1 MPPISKIAI
10 NDSFKSNIYSL
21 HNVSLSANQVR
32 ALGQSLQLVDRDI
45 NELCFS
51 NNGMQDGQFADLLL
65 SIKDTKQFNG
75 LDKIICV
82 NKNELGPQTLDVI
95 DKMLGDKEKNSLLT
109 HLCFTNCRLRIGSIE
124 PLL

>member
-1 MPPISKIAI
+1 
-10 NDSFKSNIYSL
+10 
-21 HNVSLSANQVR
+21 
-32 ALGQSLQLVDRDI
+32 
-45 NELCFS
+45 
-51 NNGMQDGQFADLLL
+51 MQDGQFADLLL

-75 LDKIICV
+75 LEKIICV
-82 NKNELGPQTLDVI
+82 NKNELGPQTLEVI